1 MSNIEKQTTSALAH
15 DGGNSHGDGLLSWW
29 LAAGIVGAD
38 IGTSV
43 FYSTGVIKPLVGF
56 AAPLIIL
63 VVCVLMWFFKSAYEE
78 GCAVSPFNGGA
89 YMMVLQTVGRR
100 LAIVV
105 GALTILSYLATA
117 AVSALSGAFYI
128 DSFDN
133 LLNWPVHSVVLV
145 SIIPV
150 IFFGLLNIIGIKE
163 PAKIVF
169 AIALFHFVLL
179 LGMDFYGL
187 YLAIQKHADFGRVF
201 QGFSS
206 IPPMNLLQGFA
217 AAFLGIT
224 GFESAAQ
231 IVEQLKSPTWRTLKQ
246 IYLVIVIL
254 VGITAPLTSFLCI
267 VLLDDKQLSTYANS
281 LLSGLAYVEG
291 GQTLLM
297 ILVADAALTLFA
309 AVNTAYVGCI
319 GLCTTMAK
327 QGNLPGIF
335 LRRWA
340 HKVPMLQ
347 GYPYVVLVFMVISSF
362 MIIVLPGQV
371 ENLGQVY
378 GMAFLAVMMSFCLG
392 VIMLRIRM
400 PLKVARSP
408 YRTKWTFPIGSLT
421 VPIPAAVG
429 FVVLLFAQV
438 VLVITAHQAR
448 ALAVQLF
455 TLLLL
460 GIAFY
465 RLGILEARLSDL
477 ADLRLGLG
485 KFRNV
490 AELPTDLP
498 TYVLCTG
505 GAKARN
511 LASMLL
517 RLLEREEPGPKEVII
532 FHAEEEQARRGIMYE
547 LLQRVVSQQVVPD
560 FQNID
565 IILTVKVM
573 PETMIDGLI
582 QLKRAHPF
590 KKIFFG
596 TGAHLTNV
604 TRYANALEA
613 NLSVHVVNIGSS
625 STSGGKLSS
634 TFEFPK
640 QS

>member
-1 MSNIEKQTTSALAH
+1 MSNIEKQTVTSPSGS
-15 DGGNSHGDGLLSWW
+15 GGHGDGLLSWW

-43 FYSTGVIKPLVGF
+43 FYSTGVIKPMVGF
-56 AAPLIIL
+56 AAPLVIL
-63 VVCVLMWFFKSAYEE
+63 VVCGLMWFFKATYEE
-78 GCAVSPFNGGA
+78 GCAASPFNGGA

-100 LAIVV
+100 VAMVV

-133 LLNWPVHSVVLV
+133 LLNWPVAGVVAV

-150 IFFGLLNIIGIKE
+150 VIFGYLNIVGIKE
-163 PAKIVF
+163 PAIIVF
-169 AIALFHFVLL
+169 AIAFFHFALL
-179 LGMDFYGL
+179 LGMDAYGIV
-187 YLAIQKHADFGRVF
+187 LAFQKHADFGRVF
-201 QGFSS
+201 QGLDTISPINF
-206 IPPMNLLQGFA
+206 LQGFA

-231 IVEQLKSPTWRTLKQ
+231 IVEQLKSPTWKTLKQ
-246 IYLVIVIL
+246 VYLAVVIL
-254 VGITAPLTSFLCI
+254 VAITAPITSYLCMI
-267 VLLDDKQLSTYANS
+267 LLDDAQLKLYSNS

-291 GQTLLM
+291 GTPLLM
-297 ILVADAALTLFA
+297 LLVVDAALTLFA

-340 HKVPMLQ
+340 HKVPMFQ
-347 GYPYVVLVFMVISSF
+347 GYPYVVLAFMVITIL
-362 MIIVLPGQV
+362 MIVVLPGQV

-392 VIMLRIRM
+392 VMLLRVKM

-408 YRTKWTFPIGSLT
+408 YRTRWVLNLGGLVLP
-421 VPIPAAVG
+421 VPPLIG

-438 VLVITAHQAR
+438 VLVITAHNAR
-448 ALAVQLF
+448 ALAVQIF
-455 TLLLL
+455 TFILL
-460 GIAFY
+460 GMSFY
-465 RLGILEARLSDL
+465 RLGILESRLSDL

-485 KFRNV
+485 KFRAS
-490 AELPTDLP
+490 AELPDDLP

-517 RLLEREEPGPKEVII
+517 RLLDREDPGPKEVIF
-532 FHAEEEQARRGIMYE
+532 FHAEEESARRGVMFE
-547 LLQRVVSQQVVPD
+547 LLQRVVSQQVMPD
-560 FQNID
+560 FADRD

-590 KKIFFG
+590 KKIFIG
-596 TGAHLTNV
+596 TGSEPQNAA
-604 TRYANALEA
+604 RYARELET
-613 NLSVHVVNIGSS
+613 NLGVHVVNIGSP
-625 STSGGKLSS
+625 STGGGTLHHSFDS
-634 TFEFPK
+634 PK
-640 QS
+640 DT

>member
-1 MSNIEKQTTSALAH
+1 M
-15 DGGNSHGDGLLSWW
+15 LLSWW

-43 FYSTGVIKPLVGF
+43 FYSTGVIRPMVGF
-56 AAPLIIL
+56 AAPLVIL
-63 VVCVLMWFFKSAYEE
+63 VVCLLMWFFKSTYEE
-78 GCAVSPFNGGA
+78 GCAASPFNGGA

-100 LAIVV
+100 VAMVV

-133 LLNWPVHSVVLV
+133 ILNWPVANVVGV

-150 IFFGLLNIIGIKE
+150 VVFGVLNIIGIRE
-163 PAKIVF
+163 PAMIVF
-169 AIALFHFVLL
+169 AIAFLHFVLL
-179 LGMDFYGL
+179 LGMDVYGVI
-187 YLAIQKHADFGRVF
+187 LAIQTKADLGRIFHGIGQIHPVN
-201 QGFSS
+201 
-206 IPPMNLLQGFA
+206 MLQGFA

-231 IVEQLKSPTWRTLKQ
+231 IVEQLKSPTWKTLKQ
-246 IYLVIVIL
+246 VYLSIVIL
-254 VGITAPLTSFLCI
+254 VGITAPLTSYLCMI
-267 VLLDDKQLSTYANS
+267 LLNDAQLKTYENS
-281 LLSGLAYVEG
+281 LLSGLAFVEG

-297 ILVADAALTLFA
+297 VLVVDAALTLFA

-340 HKVPMLQ
+340 HKVPMFQ
-347 GYPYVVLVFMVISSF
+347 GYPYVVLVFMVVTIL
-362 MIIVLPGQV
+362 MIVVLPGQV
-371 ENLGQVY
+371 DNLGQVY
-378 GMAFLAVMMSFCLG
+378 GMAFLAVMLSFCLG
-392 VIMLRIRM
+392 VMLLRIRM

-408 YRTKWTFPIGSLT
+408 YRTKWVMHVGSFVLP
-421 VPIPAAVG
+421 VPPVVS
-429 FVVLLFAQV
+429 FLVLLFAQV
-438 VLVITAHQAR
+438 VLVVTAHSAR
-448 ALAVQLF
+448 PLALQIF
-455 TLLLL
+455 TFILL
-460 GIAFY
+460 GICFY
-465 RLGILEARLSDL
+465 RLGVLESRLSDL

-485 KFRNV
+485 KFANV
-490 AELPTDLP
+490 PELPGDLP

-517 RLLEREEPGPKEVII
+517 RLLDREEPGPKEVII
-532 FHAEEEQARRGIMYE
+532 FHAEEEEARRGVMYE

-560 FQNID
+560 FKD
-565 IILTVKVM
+565 RDMVLTVKVM

-590 KKIFFG
+590 KKIFIG
-596 TGAHLTNV
+596 TGSEPQNAS
-604 TRYANALEA
+604 RYARELET
-613 NLSVHVVNIGSS
+613 NLGVHVVNIGSP

-634 TFEFPK
+634 TFDLPPK
-640 QS
+640 QQ